1 VEKGATQLQ
10 ARRTKEEP
18 LRRTSFLLITIFLL
32 LVAGI
37 GGVGYRFY
45 AAEKRALQ
53 TEVANQLSAIAAMKV
68 NQVATWRRARWG
80 DARLMQINAR
90 MMPSLLEVLR
100 GTANPK
106 TLALMGA
113 WLETFC
119 YDLKYANAVLVDAN
133 GRVRLKAGRELGAP
147 AHYAELAKQ
156 ALEADDTVFRDFHRD
171 SGLGTTHL
179 GLNVPLRSA
188 DGGAPAGALLLAI
201 DPHQYLYPLLESWP
215 TSSRSAETLLV
226 HREGD
231 EIVVLNELRHRS
243 GTALRMRLPLTA
255 RHLPEVQAV
264 LGWEGVA
271 EGVDYRGV
279 PVLAAG
285 RRVPGSPWFLVAK
298 MDMAEINAPLRLS
311 AFLVSL
317 MAASL
322 IAATGA
328 GVGLLLRHQRLNFYR
343 QKYQSELEH
352 RALLE
357 HYQYL
362 TKQANDIILLVD
374 ADGRILEANQR
385 AVTTYGYAREE
396 FVGMDLRQL
405 RDPETLPEFQ
415 AQWDASQIN
424 QGMIFET
431 RHRRRDGSCF
441 PVEVSAREILV
452 EGKLFRQSFIRDIS
466 ERKAHEL
473 ERARLE
479 EQIQQAQKMESVG
492 RLAGGVAHDF
502 NNHLTVIN
510 GYCDLLLAGLPPQ
523 DALNDPLEEIRRA
536 GERAA
541 ALTKQLLA
549 VSRKQVL
556 EPKALNLNTVIADV
570 ETMLRRLV
578 GGDIEI
584 ETQLDPELGTVQAD
598 AAQIQQVLMNLVVNA
613 RDAMPKGG
621 RIVFE
626 TLNVELDQAYFGRH
640 ADSKTGPHVQLVVS
654 DSGAGMN
661 PDTQQHIFEPFFTT
675 KGSGAGAGLGL
686 STVYGIVKQS
696 GGWIWVYSEPG
707 RGTTFKIYLPRVE
720 SGVEAGSTATLAAP
734 LGGTETI
741 LVVEDQE
748 ELRTLV
754 VEMLKGYGYQV
765 LAAANGDEALDLC
778 AQHTGPLDLMI
789 TDVVMP
795 RMTGRELFDRLA
807 QSRSQVKVLYV
818 SGYTANVIAHQE
830 VLDSGAAYLPK
841 PFSPE
846 ELARKVRQVLAG

>member
-1 VEKGATQLQ
+1 M
-10 ARRTKEEP
+10 TKEEP
-18 LRRTSFLLITIFLL
+18 SRRTSFLLMTIFLL

-37 GGVGYRFY
+37 GGVGFRFY
-45 AAEKRALQ
+45 AAQKRALQ
-53 TEVANQLSAIAAMKV
+53 TEVANQLSAIAAMQV
-68 NQVATWRRARWG
+68 NQGATWRRARWG
-80 DARLMQINAR
+80 GARLI
-90 MMPSLLEVLR
+90 
-100 GTANPK
+100 
-106 TLALMGA
+106 
-113 WLETFC
+113 
-119 YDLKYANAVLVDAN
+119 LVDAN
-133 GRVRLKAGRELGAP
+133 SRVRLKPGLELGAP

-156 ALEADDTVFRDFHRD
+156 AVE
-171 SGLGTTHL
+171 
-179 GLNVPLRSA
+179 A
-188 DGGAPAGALLLAI
+188 DGG
-201 DPHQYLYPLLESWP
+201 
-215 TSSRSAETLLV
+215 
-226 HREGD
+226 
-231 EIVVLNELRHRS
+231 
-243 GTALRMRLPLTA
+243 
-255 RHLPEVQAV
+255 
-264 LGWEGVA
+264 
-271 EGVDYRGV
+271 
-279 PVLAAG
+279 
-285 RRVPGSPWFLVAK
+285 
-298 MDMAEINAPLRLS
+298 APLRLS
-311 AFLVSL
+311 AFLVIL

-322 IAATGA
+322 IAATGV
-328 GVGLLLRHQRLNFYR
+328 GVGFLLRHQRLNFYR
-343 QKYQSELEH
+343 QKYQSELEL

-357 HYQYL
+357 HYQSL
-362 TKQANDIILLVD
+362 TQHANDIILLVD

-405 RDPETLPEFQ
+405 RDPETWPEFQ

-452 EGKLFRQSFIRDIS
+452 EGKAFRQSFIRDIS

-510 GYCDLLLAGLPPQ
+510 GYCDLLLAGLPPR
-523 DALNDPLEEIRRA
+523 DALSGPLEEIRRA

-556 EPKALNLNTVIADV
+556 ESKALNLNTVIADV
-570 ETMLRRLV
+570 VAMLRHLV
-578 GGDIEI
+578 GEDIEI
-584 ETQLDPELGTVQAD
+584 ETRLDPELGTVEAD

-626 TLNVELDQAYFGRH
+626 TLNVELDQAYLGRH

-686 STVYGIVKQS
+686 ATVYGIVKQS

-720 SGVEAGSTATLAAP
+720 SRAEAGSTAALAAP

-748 ELRTLV
+748 ELRTRV
-754 VEMLKGYGYQV
+754 GEMLEGYGYQV